1 MEVVQKERLDELLQD
16 GLQTERKNIM
26 EDSTLGTI
34 YAIKHSYKDYEEA
47 VIDFWAEYT
56 GTPAGYYQERILMDI
71 AESTFRDFIATADNP
86 SFVIWELFENMR
98 FDCKSLVKSEE
109 SFDKRVRN
117 AIWKTFAGLQ
127 VRNSDGYVNGF
138 REMEDI

>member
-1 MEVVQKERLDELLQD
+1 MQARKE
-16 GLQTERKNIM
+16 NIM

-34 YAIKHSYKDYEEA
+34 YAIKHNSHKDYEEA

-56 GTPAGYYQERILMDI
+56 GTPAQYYHERILMDI

-86 SFVIWELFENMR
+86 SFVMWELFGHLK
-98 FDCKSLVKSEE
+98 FDCKSFIKSEE

-127 VRNSDGYVNGF
+127 VRDSNGYINGF
-138 REMEDI
+138 REMEVT

>member
-1 MEVVQKERLDELLQD
+1 
-16 GLQTERKNIM
+16 M

-34 YAIKHSYKDYEEA
+34 YAIKHSHKDPEEA
-47 VIDFWAEYT
+47 VIDFWSEYT
-56 GTPAGYYQERILMDI
+56 GTPAQYYHERILMDI

-86 SFVIWELFENMR
+86 SFVMWELFENMR
-98 FDCKSLVKSEE
+98 FDCKNFYKSEE

-117 AIWKTFAGLQ
+117 AIWNTFAGLQ

-138 REMEDI
+138 RELEVT